1 VEEVVWML
9 AKDELGRRG
18 EAAAAAFLEEAGLRV
33 VDRNWRCPAGEIDI
47 VAVDGTTLV
56 IVEVKTRSSENFGH
70 PLEAISSAKLERLY
84 VLATKWARAHGLRFT
99 GFRID
104 AVGVL
109 DDGTGAPRF
118 EHLRAV
124 I

>member
-1 VEEVVWML
+1 MVEVALMA
-9 AKDELGRRG
+9 AKDDLGRRG
-18 EAAAAAFLEEAGLRV
+18 EAAAAEFLEARGLQV
-33 VDRNWRCPAGEIDI
+33 VDRNWRCPTGEIDL

-56 IVEVKTRSSENFGH
+56 IVEVKTRSSEDFGH

-84 VLATKWARAHGLRFT
+84 VLATKWARAHGLRFA
-99 GFRID
+99 GVRID

-109 DDGTGAPRF
+109 DDGSGSPRI
-118 EHLRAV
+118 EHVRAV

>member
-1 VEEVVWML
+1 ML

-18 EAAAAAFLEEAGLRV
+18 EATAAVFLERAGLRI
-33 VDRNWRCPAGEIDI
+33 VDRNWRCPVGEIDL

-56 IVEVKTRSSENFGH
+56 IVEVKTRSSDDFGQ
-70 PLEAISSAKLERLY
+70 PLEAISSKKLERLY
-84 VLATKWARAHGLRFT
+84 LLASKWARAHDLRFS

-109 DDGTGAPRF
+109 DDGSGAPRI
-118 EHLRAV
+118 EHVRAV